1 MRFLALCRAG
11 LCALIAVAG
20 ASVSSAANADNG
32 SVRISLY
39 TGGWFIGGSG
49 GEGTLLFRGRQYRLS
64 VGGVRAGLIFGGS
77 HAYLQG
83 WVSDI
88 SRPSDIAGV
97 YGAAAGGATIWTAGE
112 QFTVLRNAKGAKLHL
127 SGRQVGLMVNADLS
141 GIVISLK

>member
-20 ASVSSAANADNG
+20 ATFSSAANADNG
-32 SVRISLY
+32 TVRISLY

-49 GEGTLLFRGRQYRLS
+49 GEGTLLFHGRQYRLS
-64 VGGVRAGLIFGGS
+64 IGGVRAGLIFGGS
-77 HAYLQG
+77 HAYLEG

-88 SRPSDIAGV
+88 SRPADIAGI
-97 YGAAAGGATIWTAGE
+97 YGAAAGGAAIGTAGA
-112 QFTVLRNAKGAKLHL
+112 QYTVLRNARGARLHL

-141 GIVISLK
+141 GIAISLK

>member
-20 ASVSSAANADNG
+20 ATVSSAANADNG

-64 VGGVRAGLIFGGS
+64 IGGVRAGLIFGGS

-88 SRPSDIAGV
+88 RRPSDIAGI
-97 YGAAAGGATIWTAGE
+97 YGAAAGGATIGTAGE
-112 QFTVLRNAKGAKLHL
+112 QYTVLRNAKGARLHL
-127 SGRQVGLMVNADLS
+127 SGRQVGLMINADLS
-141 GIVISLK
+141 GMAISLK